1 MPKPPVGGGE
11 KGGEKK
17 DGDKKEK
24 EEASALAPATI
35 LVSLPA
41 DAQLTVDD
49 TATTSTSASRVFV
62 SPPLQR
68 GKDYQYTLTAAIVR
82 DGQKL
87 AATERVTVRAGQ
99 ETRVSLPPA
108 RFATASVVQ
117 K

>member
-1 MPKPPVGGGE
+1 MPRNPSEQAPGGLAASSPDRE
-11 KGGEKK
+11 LRQFLTL
-17 DGDKKEK
+17 KEQGWSD
-24 EEASALAPATI
+24 EEI
-35 LVSLPA
+35 A
-41 DAQLTVDD
+41 DFLGLTDD
-49 TATTSTSASRVFV
+49 RLRGLQGTPMPSRDL
-62 SPPLQR
+62 PPLER
-68 GKDYQYTLTAAIVR
+68 GKNYQYTLTAAIVR